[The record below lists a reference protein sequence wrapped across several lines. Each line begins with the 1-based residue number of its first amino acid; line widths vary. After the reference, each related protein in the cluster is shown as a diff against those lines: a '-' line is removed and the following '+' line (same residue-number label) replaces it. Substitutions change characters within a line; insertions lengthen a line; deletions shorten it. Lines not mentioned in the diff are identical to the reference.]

1 MILFFEVL
9 TLRTIIIPTLNEE
22 LNIGRLISGI
32 YSSLDEKVSV
42 IVVDDASIDKTQDVV
57 RDLGKKHPGVK
68 LIVRT
73 NEKGLSSAVR
83 RGASNVEDGY
93 VAVMDADL
101 SHHPRYLPLLFEKL
115 DEGYDLAIG
124 SRYVPG
130 GATKGWPIKRILV
143 SKFATLL
150 ARILLSVK
158 VKDPMTGYVACKS
171 PSLLKK
177 GIEHADYK
185 FLLEMIVKN
194 RHLRVAEVPI
204 VFRDR
209 TKGKSKLAGGTI
221 FLFLALVIRLFLRR
235 K

>member
-1 MILFFEVL
+1 M
-9 TLRTIIIPTLNEE
+9 
-22 LNIGRLISGI
+22 
-32 YSSLDEKVSV
+32 
-42 IVVDDASIDKTQDVV
+42 IVVDDASTDGTQKVV
-57 RDLGKKHPGVK
+57 TNLGAKHPGVK

-73 NEKGLSSAVR
+73 KERGLSSAVR
-83 RGASNVEDGY
+83 RGAADVKDGY

-101 SHHPRYLPLLFEKL
+101 SHDPRYLPLLFEKL
-115 DEGYDLAIG
+115 DAGYDLAIG

-130 GATKGWPIKRILV
+130 GATKGWPVKRVLV
-143 SKFATLL
+143 SKVATLL

-158 VKDPMTGYVACKS
+158 VKDPMTGFVACRS
-171 PSLLKK
+171 SALLSK

-194 RHLRVAEVPI
+194 RYLRVAEVPI
-204 VFRDR
+204 IFRDR

-221 FLFLALVIRLFLRR
+221 FLFLELVLRLFLRR